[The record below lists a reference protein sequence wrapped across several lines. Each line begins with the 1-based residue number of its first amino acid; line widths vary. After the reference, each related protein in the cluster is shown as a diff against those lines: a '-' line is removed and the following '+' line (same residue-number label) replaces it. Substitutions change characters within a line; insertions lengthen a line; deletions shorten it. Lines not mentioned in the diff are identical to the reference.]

1 MNPTEILTRQLESL
15 ITTSDVLE
23 ITLLKNPKLIAIVE
37 DTLAKVKKIVAESV
51 TVTEDGR
58 IMEPVDISQS
68 PIRFLAKKIEDDR
81 RRREQHAAQ
90 NGKVFEGDKDA

>member
-23 ITLLKNPKLIAIVE
+23 RTLLKNPKLIAIVE
-37 DTLAKVKKIVAESV
+37 DTLATVKKIMAESV

-58 IMEPVDISQS
+58 DMEPVDPQQS
-68 PIRFLAKKIEDDR
+68 PIRYI
-81 RRREQHAAQ
+81 AQ
-90 NGKVFEGDKDA
+90 QKQVSWKRHGGI